1 MTKELYTII
10 EQTNEVIQ
18 IQLTDKTHSIFLAH
32 FPSNPIL
39 PGFLQID
46 IIAEILNDDIRE
58 IISSKFISH
67 ICPNDVINYEIKTK
81 EKIKLIKII
90 KNDKKI
96 SEFKYETK

>member
-1 MTKELYTII
+1 MTKELYAVI
-10 EQTNEVIQ
+10 EQTNDVVQ
-18 IQLTDKTHSIFLAH
+18 IQLADKTHPIFLAH
-32 FPSNPIL
+32 FPSHPIL

-67 ICPNDVINYEIKTK
+67 ICPNDIVSYEIKRK
-81 EKIKLIKII
+81 EKRKLIKII
-90 KNDKKI
+90 NNNKKI